1 MTTALSTGITLRQG
15 GALALFVGRLDEA
28 FDTLSGDAL
37 LEIDLLP
44 ELVAVGGVRGHRC
57 DGFFLDI
64 GLPETYEE
72 AQRGVLA
79 WWAG

>member
-1 MTTALSTGITLRQG
+1 VTTALIAGITTRHRS
-15 GALALFVGRLDEA
+15 ARALFLDRLDEA

-44 ELVAVGGVRGHRC
+44 ELVAVGRVRGHRC
-57 DGFFLDI
+57 DRFFLDI